1 MPLVLRNC
9 TPTPEQL
16 ARGLEAAHVVLQAA
30 GVSPESGW
38 LNSGYHQPWTDATV
52 MRAWYRAEDAAIR
65 AAFGGWRGVPLAAAM
80 EWTPDTEPDAE
91 AEPQSAEVSG
101 AEAAP

>member
-9 TPTPEQL
+9 APDPEQL
-16 ARGLEAAHVVLQAA
+16 ARGLEAAHAALQAA
-30 GVSPESGW
+30 GISPESGW
-38 LNSGYHQPWTDATV
+38 LNSGYHQPWTDTV
-52 MRAWYRAEDAAIR
+52 AMRAWYRAEDACMK
-65 AAFGGWRGVPLAAAM
+65 AAFGSWRGVPLAAAM

-101 AEAAP
+101 AEAVP